1 MQHIQNVDSEI
12 FEIINQETT
21 RQEEGLELIASEN
34 YCSKAVM
41 EAQGSSLTNKYAE
54 GYPNKRYYGGC
65 EFVDKAETLAIERI
79 KKLFNCEFANVQPHS
94 GSGANM
100 AVYMALLTPGDTVL
114 GMSLDDGGHLTHGSP
129 VNFSGQLYKF
139 ISYGLNT
146 DTETIDYDQ
155 MEKLAIENKPKLIVG
170 GASAYPRVIDFK
182 RMKEIADKVG
192 ARLMIDMAHI
202 AGLVAAGVHPSPFPH
217 ADVVTSTTHKTLR
230 GPRGGIILTNQEDLA
245 KKFNSKIF
253 PGIQGGPLEH
263 VIAAKAVAF
272 KEALIRVLNLTKN
285 KW

>member
-155 MEKLAIENKPKLIVG
+155 MEKLAIENKPK
-170 GASAYPRVIDFK
+170 
-182 RMKEIADKVG
+182 
-192 ARLMIDMAHI
+192 
-202 AGLVAAGVHPSPFPH
+202 
-217 ADVVTSTTHKTLR
+217 THC
-230 GPRGGIILTNQEDLA
+230 
-245 KKFNSKIF
+245 
-253 PGIQGGPLEH
+253 
-263 VIAAKAVAF
+263 
-272 KEALIRVLNLTKN
+272 
-285 KW
+285 WWC